1 MRQNISG
8 GSPYEPII
16 GFSRAVRV
24 GHTVFLAGTGPVG
37 ADNEDVA
44 GQTRRIFAIAE
55 KALGEAGAT
64 LADVVRTRMYLTH
77 VEDWEAVGRVHGE
90 FFGIVRPAA
99 TMVVVAALL
108 NPAWRIEIEFDA
120 VIDASVPSPLVPK
133 KGFRLMPK
141 LSIRDIELANK
152 RVFIR
157 VDFNVPLTEDG
168 STITDDTR
176 IVATLPTI
184 EYALKHRAKVI
195 LASHLGRPKGKPNPK
210 YSLRP
215 VVDRL
220 RELLDKQV
228 GESVNVAFS
237 PDCIGEVASEMARQL
252 ESGQVLLLENLRY
265 HAEEEANDPAFSK
278 ALASLAEIYVNDAFG
293 SAHRAHAS
301 TEGITHFLKPA
312 VAGLLMEK
320 EITYLG
326 KALESPEKPFVAII
340 GGSKISGK
348 IDVIDNLLDKVD
360 TLVIVGG
367 MAYTFQR
374 ALGVTTGKSLVEE
387 DKIDMAKAAIEKAKA
402 KGVNLLL
409 PVDNILADSFT
420 PDAKTQVWDTS
431 VDFPADWQGLDIGP
445 KSIAA
450 IEDVVLT
457 ARTIVWNG
465 PAGVFEFPRFA
476 VGTNAIAQAVAAN
489 KAAISIIGGGDS
501 VSAINKTGL
510 ADQIT
515 HISTGGGASLEFLE
529 GKKLPGVEALTNK

>member
-1 MRQNISG
+1 M
-8 GSPYEPII
+8 
-16 GFSRAVRV
+16 A
-24 GHTVFLAGTGPVG
+24 
-37 ADNEDVA
+37 
-44 GQTRRIFAIAE
+44 
-55 KALGEAGAT
+55 
-64 LADVVRTRMYLTH
+64 
-77 VEDWEAVGRVHGE
+77 
-90 FFGIVRPAA
+90 
-99 TMVVVAALL
+99 
-108 NPAWRIEIEFDA
+108 
-120 VIDASVPSPLVPK
+120 
-133 KGFRLMPK
+133 K
-141 LSIRDIELANK
+141 LSIKDIDLTNK

-184 EYALKHRAKVI
+184 EYALRHRAKVI

-215 VVDRL
+215 VAIRL
-220 RELLDKQV
+220 RELLDKKF
-228 GESVNVAFS
+228 SDSINVAFA
-237 PDCIGEVASEMARQL
+237 PDCVGEIAGELARQL

-278 ALASLAEIYVNDAFG
+278 ALASLAEVYVNDAFG

-348 IDVIDNLLDKVD
+348 IDVIQNLLDKVD

-367 MAYTFQR
+367 MAYTFYR
-374 ALGVTTGKSLVEE
+374 AKGVTTGKSLVEE
-387 DKIDMAKAAIEKAKA
+387 DKIDLARLTIEKATA
-402 KGVNLLL
+402 KGVKLLL
-409 PVDNILADSFT
+409 PVDNILADKFAD
-420 PDAKTQVWDTS
+420 DAGTQVWDTS

-445 KSIAA
+445 KSIDA
-450 IEDVVLT
+450 IEDVIST

-465 PAGVFEFPRFA
+465 PAGVFEFPHFA
-476 VGTNAIAQAVAAN
+476 VGTNAIAEAVAAN
-489 KAAISIIGGGDS
+489 RTAISIIGGGDS
-501 VSAINKTGL
+501 VSAINQAGV

-529 GKKLPGVEALTNK
+529 GKKLPGVEALTEK

>member
-1 MRQNISG
+1 MS
-8 GSPYEPII
+8 
-16 GFSRAVRV
+16 
-24 GHTVFLAGTGPVG
+24 
-37 ADNEDVA
+37 
-44 GQTRRIFAIAE
+44 
-55 KALGEAGAT
+55 
-64 LADVVRTRMYLTH
+64 
-77 VEDWEAVGRVHGE
+77 
-90 FFGIVRPAA
+90 
-99 TMVVVAALL
+99 
-108 NPAWRIEIEFDA
+108 
-120 VIDASVPSPLVPK
+120 
-133 KGFRLMPK
+133 K
-141 LSIRDIELANK
+141 LSIRDVELKNK

-168 STITDDTR
+168 KEITDDTR

-184 EYALKHRAKVI
+184 EYALRHHAKVI

-220 RELLDKQV
+220 RQLIDKDVCAAENV
-228 GESVNVAFS
+228 GFS
-237 PDCIGEVASEMARQL
+237 PDCVGEVASEMAHKL
-252 ESGQVLLLENLRY
+252 ESGQVLLLENLRF

-374 ALGVTTGKSLVEE
+374 ALGVATGKSLVEE
-387 DKIDMAKAAIEKAKA
+387 DKIDMAKAALEKAKA
-402 KGVNLLL
+402 RGVELLL
-409 PVDNILADSFT
+409 PVDNILADSFS
-420 PDAKTQVWDTS
+420 PDAKTQPWDTS
-431 VDFPADWQGLDIGP
+431 KDFPSDWQGLDIGP
-445 KSIAA
+445 KSVSA
-450 IEDVVLT
+450 IEAVVST

-476 VGTNAIAQAVAAN
+476 VGTNAIAKAVAGN
-489 KAAISIIGGGDS
+489 KKAISIIGGGDS
-501 VSAINKTGL
+501 VSAINKAGY
-510 ADQIT
+510 ADQVT

>member
-1 MRQNISG
+1 M
-8 GSPYEPII
+8 
-16 GFSRAVRV
+16 A
-24 GHTVFLAGTGPVG
+24 
-37 ADNEDVA
+37 
-44 GQTRRIFAIAE
+44 
-55 KALGEAGAT
+55 
-64 LADVVRTRMYLTH
+64 
-77 VEDWEAVGRVHGE
+77 
-90 FFGIVRPAA
+90 
-99 TMVVVAALL
+99 
-108 NPAWRIEIEFDA
+108 
-120 VIDASVPSPLVPK
+120 
-133 KGFRLMPK
+133 K
-141 LSIRDIELANK
+141 LSIRDIDLTNK

-184 EYALKHRAKVI
+184 VYALQHRAKVI

-220 RELLDKQV
+220 RELLDKQL

-237 PDCIGEVASEMARQL
+237 PDCVGEIAAEMARQL

-265 HAEEEANDPAFSK
+265 HAEEEANDPELSK
-278 ALASLAEIYVNDAFG
+278 SLASLAEIYVNDAFG
-293 SAHRAHAS
+293 CAHRAHAS

-326 KALESPEKPFVAII
+326 KALEAPEKPFVAII

-348 IDVIDNLLDKVD
+348 IDVIQNLLDKVD

-374 ALGVTTGKSLVEE
+374 ALGVATGKSLVEE
-387 DKIDMAKAAIEKAKA
+387 DKIELAKETLNKAKS
-402 KGVNLLL
+402 KGVQLML
-409 PVDNILADSFT
+409 PVDNILADNFAA
-420 PDAKTQVWDTS
+420 DAKTQPWDTS
-431 VDFPADWQGLDIGP
+431 KDFPTDWQGLDIGP
-445 KSIAA
+445 KSVAA
-450 IEDVVLT
+450 IEGVVST

-476 VGTNAIAQAVAAN
+476 VGTNAIAKAVAAN

-501 VSAINKTGL
+501 VSAINQAGV

-529 GKKLPGVEALTNK
+529 GKKLPGVEALTKK